1 MEKKVF
7 RSRISVLLVIILL
20 AVLLPVAISIIR
32 LGNIFNPGFYI
43 FLGVIVFIVF
53 TLTGMRYVISG
64 NKLHLEMWFIS
75 SGSVN
80 IANIVSIKRTYN
92 PLTSP
97 AASLKRLA
105 IHCTTGWM
113 GGLISPVRE
122 KEFFEALKVVNP
134 DIYIRVNDKK
144 GWWRIWDWDI

>member
-43 FLGVIVFIVF
+43 FLGVMVFLVLIF
-53 TLTGMRYVISG
+53 TGMRYVISG
-64 NKLHLEMWFIS
+64 NRLYLKMWFIPN
-75 SGSVN
+75 GSKH
-80 IANIVSIKRTYN
+80 ISDIVSVERSYN
-92 PLTSP
+92 LLSSP

-105 IHCTTGWM
+105 IRSKTGGIPW
-113 GGLISPVRE
+113 LISPVRE

-134 DIYIRVNDKK
+134 DIYIRVDDKK